1 MTAQPDAGAH
11 AVLKSIR
18 ERALE
23 NVRTLP
29 NYTCTSVIERSAR
42 RSVSHRFENVDRIH
56 LEIAYIGGSELFG
69 WPAGERIG
77 EQDLRRFVGG
87 SITNGDFALLTRAL
101 FAGPGV
107 TFQPAVRKDLGGRA
121 VWSINFSSP
130 REGSEWVLSLE
141 QRDEPVA
148 YSGSLQADPE
158 SLRLISIGMSADY
171 IPREFGYRRVT
182 RNLEFQPVKIGSN
195 EVMLPSR
202 AEFLTL
208 DRNGE
213 ETRNE
218 ASFTGCREYTAE
230 SVLRFEEAEPEP
242 VKPAA
247 TEAAGG
253 LPDQFEASLELETP
267 VDSDVSAIGD
277 AVTMRLTRSIAG
289 KSGVVVPKGAVLH
302 GRIKLLSVQG
312 GHRCAEFG
320 FRYFEWDGKRVE
332 ITDRENRMVVT
343 SRRISG
349 SQSTGPGN
357 WSPTLPTVEATAD
370 SVIRASGRRLVLARG
385 FAMKLESK
393 VKEH

>member
-11 AVLKSIR
+11 AVLNSIR
-18 ERALE
+18 ERALQ

-77 EQDLRRFVGG
+77 EQDLRRFVDG

-101 FAGPGV
+101 FAGPSV
-107 TFQPAVRKDLGGRA
+107 TFKPAVRKDLGGRP
-121 VWSINFSSP
+121 VWSIDFSSP
-130 REGSEWVLSLE
+130 REGSEWVLTLE
-141 QRDEPVA
+141 QREEPVA
-148 YSGSLQADPE
+148 YSGSLQADPD

-182 RNLEFQPVKIGSN
+182 RNLEFQPVRIGTN

-230 SVLRFEEAEPEP
+230 SVVRFEESEPEP
-242 VKPAA
+242 VKPAVS
-247 TEAAGG
+247 EAAGG
-253 LPDQFEASLELETP
+253 LPEQFEASLELETP
-267 VDSDVSAIGD
+267 VDSDVAAIGD

-302 GRIKLLSVQG
+302 GRIKLLSVLG

-332 ITDRENRMVVT
+332 IADRENRMIVT
-343 SRRISG
+343 TRRISG
-349 SQSTGPGN
+349 SQNSGPGN
-357 WSPTLPTVEATAD
+357 WSPTLPTVEATQD
-370 SVIRASGRRLVLARG
+370 SVIRASGRRLILPRG
-385 FAMKLESK
+385 FALKLESK
-393 VKEH
+393 AKER